1 MLELK
6 KRRRVK
12 KATRRPARQVGT
24 LRQVLGWCV
33 HAYTALGLVAAAMIA
48 ALIIQGGP
56 NAFRWSFLLMAVATI
71 VDSTDGTLARRV
83 RIKEAVP
90 SFDGRRLDDI
100 IDFLTY
106 TFLPLLLVYR
116 AHILP
121 VGWEAW
127 LIFPALASVYGFC
140 QVEAKTPDGYF
151 LGFPSLWNVVALY
164 LYALPLGPW
173 VSLGVVVLLAVLTFV
188 PTRHLYPSMPGRLNR
203 VSTLLAIPWTVLVFA
218 LVWWL
223 PRDSER
229 AIDHG
234 TLRLVYLSLYYP
246 AYYLG
251 VSWAISVAHW
261 YKVARANSSIEQAP
275 REDPEPALGS

>member
-1 MLELK
+1 MLDLK
-6 KRRRVK
+6 KSRRVK
-12 KATRRPARQVGT
+12 KTPRRAPRPVGT
-24 LRQVLGWCV
+24 LEHVLGWCV
-33 HAYTALGLVAAAMIA
+33 HAYTALGLVAAALIA
-48 ALIIQGGP
+48 VLIIQGGP
-56 NAFRWSFLLMAVATI
+56 DAFRWSFLLMAAATI

-121 VGWEAW
+121 DGWEPW

-151 LGFPSLWNVVALY
+151 LGFPSLWNVVAFY
-164 LYALPLGPW
+164 LYALPLNPW
-173 VSLGVVVLLAVLTFV
+173 TSLGIVVLLAVLTFV

-203 VSTLLAIPWTVLVFA
+203 VSTLLAIPWTILMFVVL
-218 LVWWL
+218 WRL
-223 PRDSER
+223 PRGSER
-229 AIDHG
+229 G
-234 TLRLVYLSLYYP
+234 LEPGPLRLAYLSLVYP

-251 VSWAISVAHW
+251 VSWAISVAFW
-261 YKVARANSSIEQAP
+261 YKSGSIRTNHEQP
-275 REDPEPALGS
+275 SPDEPGSGA